1 MKVNHDDP
9 MGGHS
14 AYARTLENICRKYF
28 WHNMNDEVKKYVST
42 CDTCQRIKVHRHAPY
57 GKLQP
62 LPIPE
67 GPADLMSMDFITGL
81 PASKHGGQ
89 TYDAI
94 LVVVDAYTK
103 YALYLPCRKD
113 IRAQEPFPPPT
124 DVQERRRCGPDGHNR
139 RTNVDQARGGHDG
152 HEAEFLRPMENDDDE
167 NERPRET
174 RTDGCDDEA
183 QVRRTHPRTQASQP
197 GNHDP
202 LPHVNHH
209 EGCGPR
215 G

>member
-1 MKVNHDDP
+1 MGHINSELRSGIMRELAVQSTIDP
-9 MGGHS
+9 VTEVRRRVDFLKDYLASTPASGFVLGISGGQDS
-14 AYARTLENICRKYF
+14 TL
-28 WHNMNDEVKKYVST
+28 T
-42 CDTCQRIKVHRHAPY
+42 
-57 GKLQP
+57 GKLAQ
-62 LPIPE
+62 
-67 GPADLMSMDFITGL
+67 
-81 PASKHGGQ
+81 
-89 TYDAI
+89 
-94 LVVVDAYTK
+94 
-103 YALYLPCRKD
+103 
-113 IRAQEPFPPPT
+113 RAVTEL
-124 DVQERRRCGPDGHNR
+124 R
-139 RTNVDQARGGHDG
+139 ADG